1 MDADA
6 GTLHG
11 EEMKDKTGIESLMR
25 ALESDA
31 DIQKKAVLL
40 QLYVAVFGEIPEEY
54 RERMVNGLYKGI
66 HEGERE

>member
-1 MDADA
+1 
-6 GTLHG
+6 
-11 EEMKDKTGIESLMR
+11 MKDRTGIESLMR

-40 QLYVAVFGEIPEEY
+40 QLYVAAFGGIPEEY
-54 RERMVNGLYKGI
+54 KERVVNGLYKGI